1 MIAARATTVPMT
13 SPPAASGPNQRAVGP
28 VLLELIPKGSIIAGN
43 YTVESVVGEGGMGV
57 VYRAFDA
64 ARSRRVA
71 IKILHQNLC
80 GDPEIRRRFQ
90 REARVMQSFA
100 HRNVAQVYDFLEE
113 ERLLAIVMEL
123 IEGPTLAQ
131 HLVKWGGQ
139 LPFDELRSIFGAM
152 LEAMSEAHAAGI
164 VHRDLKP
171 DNVLLARGPNGL
183 EPKIVDFGI
192 AKILEGTTY
201 TITGMLLGTCR
212 YMSPEQLEAPHLLDH
227 RSDIYS
233 LGATLFQLATGHTPF
248 EHDSHFALMM
258 AHVRE
263 EPPRPS
269 KYRDD
274 LPPGLE
280 KLILDALAKD
290 PAKRPQSCDEVRVR
304 LELAL
309 EETAPGLRIASS
321 GLPARID
328 EADGAQLILVAA
340 GEFLMGPEKRR
351 VWLRD
356 FYVDRFP
363 VTNRMFQL
371 FLQVTHYQPKVASTR
386 FLAHWS
392 QGQVPEELAD
402 HPVVY
407 VSWHDARAYA
417 SWAGKRL
424 LTEAEW
430 EKAARGLDGRK
441 YPWGKEDPEDVL
453 AHVSR
458 KKTGTIIV
466 GSLPKTASPFGVED
480 MAGSVWQWCEDVD
493 DPAFYL
499 DGPTHN
505 PKKRAANEN
514 EKRVVRGGSWMYDA
528 RALRTYARMGFDPA
542 YCLDGVGFRCGR

>member
-1 MIAARATTVPMT
+1 MIAARATTVPM
-13 SPPAASGPNQRAVGP
+13 AIGEGSGAQRAVGP
-28 VLLELIPKGSIIAGN
+28 VLLELIPKGTKIGGI

-57 VYRAFDA
+57 VYRAFDS
-64 ARSRRVA
+64 ARQRRVA

-80 GDPEIRRRFQ
+80 GDPEIRKRFQ
-90 REARVMQSFA
+90 REARVMQTFA
-100 HRNVAQVYDFLEE
+100 HNNVAQVFDFIEE

-123 IEGPTLAQ
+123 VEGPTLQQ

-139 LPFDELRSIFGAM
+139 LPFDELRSIFSAM
-152 LEAMSEAHAAGI
+152 LEAMTEAHSAGI

-233 LGATLFQLATGHTPF
+233 LGATLFQLTTGHCPF

-280 KLILDALAKD
+280 KLILDSLAKD
-290 PAKRPQSCDEVRVR
+290 PAKRPQSCEAVRAR
-304 LELAL
+304 LQLAL
-309 EETAPGLRIASS
+309 EETAPGLRISAAD
-321 GLPARID
+321 LPPRIR
-328 EADGAQLILVAA
+328 EADGGELILIPA

-351 VWLRD
+351 VWMRD
-356 FYVDRFP
+356 YYVDRFP
-363 VTNRMFQL
+363 VTNRMFEA
-371 FLQVTHYQPKVASTR
+371 FLQATHYSPKVLSNR
-386 FLAHWS
+386 FISHWTK
-392 QGQVPEELAD
+392 GQVPEELAD
-402 HPVVY
+402 HPVTY
-407 VSWHDARAYA
+407 VSWFDARAYA
-417 SWAGKRL
+417 SWAGKKL
-424 LTEAEW
+424 LSEAEW
-430 EKAARGLDGRK
+430 EKAARGTDGRK
-441 YPWGKEDPEDVL
+441 YPWGKEDPEDML
-453 AHVSR
+453 AHAAR
-458 KKTGTIIV
+458 KKTGTLAV
-466 GSLPKTASPFGVED
+466 GSLPKSASPYGVED
-480 MAGSVWQWCEDVD
+480 LAGVVWQWCEDAD
-493 DPAFYL
+493 DQTFYL

-505 PKKRAANEN
+505 PKKRGVSDN

-528 RALRTYARMGFDPA
+528 RAQRTYARMSFDPA